1 MENGDPI
8 NNKKKGGRVVVATK
22 HNNESAK
29 VYPEDCDNIYGIDH
43 LKIGEAKHDLD
54 DSKRLVTRHSI
65 GQMANKINKDKSLTH

>member
-29 VYPEDCDNIYGIDH
+29 VYPEECDNIYGIDH
-43 LKIGEAKHDLD
+43 SL
-54 DSKRLVTRHSI
+54 LVIPLRFH
-65 GQMANKINKDKSLTH
+65 GCAL